1 MGKSL
6 FFQKTETVSW
16 DLAINEWRP
25 NKVSIFNTF
34 SLSMV
39 VLKST
44 ETEVIATWSLSEN
57 RTKTSYV
64 SHSLCMYSKKLWGS
78 IILSVCRQLME
89 KTCFQTEDN
98 IDRLNLSSKIAYLFG
113 YCISTALHFTKYHIC
128 VYFAIQMM
136 WAKATTYLLRIL
148 TQSFFGE
155 KSTAIVTLIHTT
167 TFFRG
172 CFINFV

>member
-1 MGKSL
+1 
-6 FFQKTETVSW
+6 
-16 DLAINEWRP
+16 
-25 NKVSIFNTF
+25 
-34 SLSMV
+34 MV
-39 VLKST
+39 VLLKST
-44 ETEVIATWSLSEN
+44 ETEVIATWSLSEI

-64 SHSLCMYSKKLWGS
+64 SHSLYMYSKKLWGS

-128 VYFAIQMM
+128 VVYFAIQMM

-167 TFFRG
+167 TF
-172 CFINFV
+172 